1 MKPRAFD
8 YYAPTSLDEALA
20 LLAHYGARA
29 RPLAGGQ
36 SLVQLMNMREVSPE
50 IIVDLNHAPE
60 LAYVHT
66 AAGGGLVVGAMT
78 RLQHLAT
85 STAVRGSNAAVTQ
98 AANQV
103 AFPAVRSRGTLGGN
117 VAHAEPGA
125 QLPLVLS
132 VLDAQVTVARQ
143 GARRT
148 MPLAAVFGGARVNTL
163 APEELLV
170 EVWIP
175 PLALA
180 AGYAICEFRR
190 GHSGPPLVTVA
201 TILELDDAGA
211 VVTARMGVSGAS
223 DVPLRLREEEA
234 LLVGQTASEATFA
247 SIAERAAARAQ
258 RGDPV
263 LAGVDLRRRAVRA
276 LLLRALIDSAAR
288 ATQAE
293 RQEGL

>member
-1 MKPRAFD
+1 MRPRAFD
-8 YYAPTSLDEALA
+8 YYAPASLDEALA
-20 LLAHYGARA
+20 LLAQYGARA

-50 IIVDLNHAPE
+50 IIVDLNRVSE
-60 LAYVHT
+60 LDYVHT
-66 AAGGGLVVGAMT
+66 AANGGLVAGAMT
-78 RLQHLAT
+78 RLQHL
-85 STAVRGSNAAVTQ
+85 VG
-98 AANQV
+98 
-103 AFPAVRSRGTLGGN
+103 GT

-143 GARRT
+143 GTRRN
-148 MPLAAVFGGARVNTL
+148 MPIAAVFGGARVNTL

-175 PLALA
+175 PLAPA
-180 AGYAICEFRR
+180 AGYAIREFRR

-211 VVTARMGVSGAS
+211 IVTARMGVSGAS

-234 LLVGQTASEATFA
+234 LLVGQTAAAATFA
-247 SIAERAAARAQ
+247 SIAERAASRAQ
-258 RGDPV
+258 RGDLV

-276 LLLRALIDSAAR
+276 LLLRALTDSAAR